1 LFIGQFSQAISKVL
15 TCAALKPCFSTVKTY
30 EPGSTLMKT
39 KYQLALVSPS
49 LVTFVP
55 WLVNY
60 TAAREMAPPELSVT
74 VPLTSPVD
82 VCARTT
88 APAANSTTSRIAV
101 FFAIRM
107 ATP

>member
-1 LFIGQFSQAISKVL
+1 
-15 TCAALKPCFSTVKTY
+15 LKPCFSTVKTY

-39 KYQLALVSPS
+39 KYPFAFAWLS
-49 LVTFVP
+49 LVILLP
-55 WLVNY
+55 WLASFTV
-60 TAAREMAPPELSVT
+60 APEMAPPELSVT

-88 APAANSTTSRIAV
+88 AAAANSTTSRIVV

-107 ATP
+107 PTPC